1 MSSNKHHT
9 TTDDCIHESV
19 MNRLQNDKVTIRPR
33 FYHVAGSV
41 LVGIGIAGT
50 IVSSVFFT
58 HVVLYRVR
66 AEQIW
71 GLAGFGAH
79 GLYAFIRYFPWPAL
93 LIAVVGLVG
102 GTRLLK
108 QYDFGC
114 KHRLSRV
121 MIASGAVIISFGM
134 LLEYVDF
141 GQRIRSYSFVENMY
155 RERMPLRIV
164 EGTITRVSPRTLR
177 VRLASGED
185 IVLEMGAFRHARTLK
200 KNDTI
205 RAFGRMEHDSLQ
217 VQKLH
222 VISVK

>member
-1 MSSNKHHT
+1 MSSKKHT
-9 TTDDCIHESV
+9 TSTDDCIHETV
-19 MNRLQNDKVTIRPR
+19 MYRLQSEKVTIRPR
-33 FYHVAGSV
+33 LYHIAGSV

-50 IVSSVFFT
+50 IISSVFFT
-58 HVVLYRVR
+58 HVVLYRLR

-79 GLYAFIRYFPWPAL
+79 GIYAFVRYFPWPAL

-102 GTRLLK
+102 GTRMLK
-108 QYDFGC
+108 KYDFGC

-121 MIASGAVIISFGM
+121 MIASGAIIVSFGM

-141 GQRIRSYSFVENMY
+141 GQRVRSYSFVENMY
-155 RERMPLRIV
+155 RERMPVRIV
-164 EGTITRVSPRTLR
+164 EGTIIRMSPRTLH
-177 VRLASGED
+177 VRLTSGED
-185 IVLEMGAFRHARTLK
+185 VLLEMGTFQHNRRLK
-200 KNDTI
+200 IHDTI
-205 RAFGRMEHDSLQ
+205 RVLGRMEHDSFQ